1 MKRLIKLFILCA
13 VLMALV
19 AVYFIAV
26 LVANKSKDD
35 SNDDSIGTGDQINT
49 NYTAARID
57 VPSMYAIKYDV
68 DGTQY
73 CFSLNS
79 DHTCWVWDDDEALPL
94 ENTYF
99 ATMAT
104 SLESI
109 TSDVKLNEDAESRKK
124 YGLNAPAL
132 SVTVSDEKYG
142 TQTLMFGTLNS
153 FNGKCYFLSTA
164 NESNIYMVDAS
175 ILSSFVYTPYQM
187 VKNDT
192 LPSIDPDSIRALTLS
207 TPETLTTYAYYESGK
222 DGDPQTDDFW
232 YMAQLEQQESP
243 VDAELSVLLPN
254 IYGTVSFDSPVG
266 YSSELHE
273 SFGLHTPARLTVTY
287 SELQTVTDATTGTSS
302 SVIIDKQ
309 LTLLLGYAS
318 PDGKMYVALEDSVLT
333 YQVDASA
340 LSKIYT
346 AIQCPTVKK

>member
-26 LVANKSKDD
+26 LIANKSKDN
-35 SNDDSIGTGDQINT
+35 SNNDSIDTGNQINT
-49 NYTAARID
+49 SYTAANID
-57 VPSMYAIKYDV
+57 VSSMYSIKYDV
-68 DGTQY
+68 DSTQY
-73 CFSLNS
+73 CFYLNS
-79 DHTCWVWDDDEALPL
+79 DHTRWVWDENEALPL
-94 ENTYF
+94 DNAFF

-104 SLESI
+104 ALKVI
-109 TSDVKLNEDAESRKK
+109 TSDVKLSGDTASRER
-124 YGLNAPAL
+124 YGLNTPTL
-132 SVTVSDEKYG
+132 SVTVSDETYG
-142 TQTLMFGTLNS
+142 TQTFMFGTLNS

-207 TPETLTTYAYYESGK
+207 TSEALTTYTYYESGK
-222 DGDPQTDDFW
+222 DGDPETNDFW
-232 YMAQLEQQESP
+232 YTAQAEEQETP
-243 VDAELSVLLPN
+243 VDTELSVLLPN
-254 IYGTVSFDSPVG
+254 IYGTISFESPIG

-273 SFGLHTPARLTVTY
+273 SFGLHIPARLTVTY
-287 SELQTVTDATTGTSS
+287 SEKKTVTDATMGTSS

-309 LTLLLGYAS
+309 ITLLLGYIT
-318 PDGKMYVALEDSVLT
+318 PDGKIYVSLEDSVLT
-333 YQVDASA
+333 YQVDATA
-340 LSKIYT
+340 LSEIYN
-346 AIQCPTVKK
+346 AIQLPSVKK